1 MPTFWSSI
9 AEHLQIARTLRG
21 LEIHFDI
28 ERGAGDWYCYQV
40 CPLGCWS
47 RDREQ
52 RVAILGAAERC
63 VACGACVLQCP
74 HDAIELR

>member
-21 LEIHFDI
+21 LEIHFDV
-28 ERGAGDWYCYQV
+28 ERCTGDWYCFQV

-47 RDREQ
+47 RDQTRG
-52 RVAILGAAERC
+52 VAILSAAERC